1 VKEYNIS
8 LRVDFMY
15 VRPLADPARLM
26 IRVDQVEAANQILND
41 IKLSFMGIKLD
52 KQNYD
57 H

>member
-1 VKEYNIS
+1 
-8 LRVDFMY
+8 MY